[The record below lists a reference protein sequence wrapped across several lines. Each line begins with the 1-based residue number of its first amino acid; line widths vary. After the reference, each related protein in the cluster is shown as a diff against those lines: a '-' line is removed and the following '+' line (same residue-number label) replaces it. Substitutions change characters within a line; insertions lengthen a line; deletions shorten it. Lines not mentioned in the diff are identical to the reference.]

1 MLLSRRAAP
10 VGLCFALLLT
20 ATSCAPET
28 DEAVPSEGFSYAHT
42 VRVLSPSNGETVT
55 PDFEVAYQAGSD
67 IAEVAVQALGEIVA
81 GPLAPSA
88 DGAGSFTLALDEGRV
103 PLSLIGYDRQGEV
116 LAQHDLNIRVAAEGS
131 PWVTLTSPADGA
143 TVANPVQFTFSA
155 DETVDTIEVEADG
168 WSLGTVIPGETLI
181 YTFSGTGYS
190 RQIAAYAS
198 ADGEVVAEDAIEITV
213 SEGTNP
219 DVSDFNA
226 AVVSVLE
233 SYPTDGSYE
242 YYWPSGS
249 GSGWMGTT
257 QDIYYLDTLVAEGDP
272 YNRSYCVGL
281 TWEVF
286 MHAFDQIDA
295 ATYGDGSLNGATVS
309 ELYDFVG
316 DWFVHDLYGSGV
328 VEAMENIGIGEQV
341 TNLADLQPGDFL
353 QFWRN
358 SGSGHSTIFIDWE
371 LDDDGHI
378 IGIQYWSTQNS
389 TDGIGYSSEYF
400 GSSSSSLDPSY
411 FYAARAWMP
420 VDWLPW

>member
-1 MLLSRRAAP
+1 MG
-10 VGLCFALLLT
+10 VQG
-20 ATSCAPET
+20 CASEE
-28 DEAVPSEGFSYAHT
+28 DAVVPSEGFSYTHT
-42 VRVLSPSNGETVT
+42 VRVVTPANGETVT
-55 PDFEVAYQAGSD
+55 PDFEVAYQAGDD
-67 IAEVAVQALGEIVA
+67 IAEVALQALGEIVSGPRAA
-81 GPLAPSA
+81 GV
-88 DGAGSFTLALDEGRV
+88 DGAGSFSVTLAEGRV
-103 PLSLIGYDRQGEV
+103 PLSLIGYDRHGAV
-116 LAQHDLNIRVAAEGS
+116 LAQHDLNIRVAAEGT
-131 PWVTLTSPADGA
+131 PWVTVTSPADGA
-143 TVANPVQFTFSA
+143 TVANPVQFTFSS
-155 DETVDTIEVEADG
+155 DESVDTIEVETDG
-168 WSLGTVIPGETLI
+168 WSLGTVSPGETLT
-181 YTFSGTGYS
+181 YSFSGTGYS
-190 RQIAAYAS
+190 RQIEVFGH

-226 AVVSVLE
+226 AVVSILE

-242 YYWPSGS
+242 YYWPTGS

-257 QDIYYLDTLVAEGDP
+257 QDVYYLDTLVAEGDP
-272 YNRSYCVGL
+272 YHRSYCVGL

-286 MHAFDQIDA
+286 MRAFDEIDL
-295 ATYGDGSLNGATVS
+295 ATYGDGSLNGVTVS

-316 DWFVHDLYGSGV
+316 DWFVHDINGSGV

-371 LDDDGHI
+371 LDNDGYI